1 MSTIALLAIAAG
13 GIGLLLLLIIRFKVH
28 AFLALLIVSVLV
40 GLAAGLP
47 LATIPAT
54 EDQPE
59 QLGIIPA
66 IVAGMGGT
74 LGTVAILV
82 ALGAMLGK
90 IIELSGGAESLAG
103 RFTKI
108 LGPKRIAG
116 ALTAAALVLAI
127 PVFFD
132 VGFIVL
138 VPIIY
143 GFAKLAGVNPVKF
156 GLPIAGIM
164 LAVHVSIPPHP
175 GIVGGAALLGADLGW
190 ITLIGLA
197 VAVPLGVLSHFV
209 SKWLNRRDFPMLA
222 ATAEA
227 FRSFGAE
234 RDDLG
239 GRGGGNGG
247 GGAGGSSRGLTPT
260 GATSVLTKTE
270 APPSAGMIVGLI
282 LTPLVMIGLGT
293 VGATLLPA
301 GDPVRDVLGF
311 IGSPIFALLVTVLL
325 AGYLLGTRRGWSAAH
340 LAEVSESALG
350 PAAVVILVTG
360 AGGAFAKILTE
371 SGIGTALSESL
382 LATGL
387 PLLVL
392 AFLVSLA
399 LRAAQ
404 GSATVAILTTSG
416 LLAASVAEGGYTPLQ
431 IALLALA
438 IAFGA
443 LGLSHVNDSGFWVVT
458 RYLGLSVR
466 DGLRSWTILTTVLG
480 LAGFLLVSVAW
491 GIVSAIGA

>member
-54 EDQPE
+54 DDQPE

-66 IVAGMGGT
+66 IIAGMGGT

-103 RFTKI
+103 RFTKL

-143 GFAKLAGVNPVKF
+143 GFAKLADVDPVKF

-197 VAVPLGVLSHFV
+197 ITIPLGVLSHFV
-209 SKWLNRRDFPMLA
+209 SKWLNRRDYPMLP

-227 FRSFGAE
+227 FRAFGAE
-234 RDDLG
+234 RDANGAG
-239 GRGGGNGG
+239 GTGG
-247 GGAGGSSRGLTPT
+247 GGTSGGSGRGVTST
-260 GATSVLTKTE
+260 GATALLTRTE
-270 APPSAGMIVGLI
+270 AAPSAGMIVTLI
-282 LTPLVMIGLGT
+282 VTPLLMIGLGT

-340 LAEVSESALG
+340 LAEVFESALG

-404 GSATVAILTTSG
+404 GSATVAILTTAG
-416 LLAASVAEGGYTPLQ
+416 LLAASITEGGYSTVQ
-431 IALLALA
+431 VALLALA

-466 DGLRSWTILTTVLG
+466 DGLRSWTVLTTILG
-480 LAGFLLVSVAW
+480 VAGFVLVSVVW
-491 GIVSAIGA
+491 SIVSAVGL

>member
-28 AFLALLIVSVLV
+28 AFLALLVVSVLV

-54 EDQPE
+54 EDAPE
-59 QLGIIPA
+59 QLGVIPA
-66 IVAGMGGT
+66 IIAGMGGT
-74 LGTVAILV
+74 LGSVAILV

-108 LGPKRIAG
+108 LGPRRIAG

-143 GFAKLAGVNPVKF
+143 GFTKLAGVDPVKF

-175 GIVGGAALLGADLGW
+175 GIVGGSALLGADLGW

-197 VAVPLGVLSHFV
+197 ITVPLAVLSHYA
-209 SKWLNRRDFPMLA
+209 SRWLNRRDYPMLP
-222 ATAEA
+222 ATADMFA
-227 FRSFGAE
+227 AFGAE
-234 RDDLG
+234 KE
-239 GRGGGNGG
+239 GRGGG
-247 GGAGGSSRGLTPT
+247 T
-260 GATSVLTKTE
+260 GASGGTGGLGLATARGNTAILTRTE
-270 APPSAGMIVGLI
+270 APPSAGMVVALI
-282 LTPLVMIGLGT
+282 LTPLIMIGLGT
-293 VGATLLPA
+293 VGATVLPA

-311 IGSPIFALLVTVLL
+311 IGAPIFALLVTVLL
-325 AGYLLGTRRGWSAAH
+325 AGYLLGTRRGWSASH
-340 LAEVSESALG
+340 LAEVVESALA

-360 AGGAFAKILTE
+360 GGGAFARILTE
-371 SGIGTALSESL
+371 SGVGTALSETL

-387 PLLVL
+387 PLIVL
-392 AFLVSLA
+392 AFIVSLA

-404 GSATVAILTTSG
+404 GSATVAILTTAG
-416 LLAASVAEGGYTPLQ
+416 LLASTITDGGYSTIQ
-431 IALLALA
+431 VALLALA

-466 DGLRSWTILTTVLG
+466 DGLRSWTVLTTILG
-480 LAGFLLVSVAW
+480 IAGFALVWIVWA
-491 GIVSAIGA
+491 IVSAMGA